1 MKVIFISGAYRNG
14 TEWGLVENIRKAECA
29 AIQLWQQ
36 GWVVLCPHKN
46 TAHFGGLCQDRI
58 WLDGDIEL
66 LSRCDAIFMLR
77 NWEQSEG
84 AKVEHETAKQ
94 LDKEIIYEEYCR

>member
-14 TEWGLVENIRKAECA
+14 TEWGLVENIRRAESA
-29 AIQLWQQ
+29 AIKLWQQ

-46 TAHFGGLCQDRI
+46 TAHFGGLCNDRV

-66 LSRCDAIFMLR
+66 LKRCDAIFMLK

-84 AKVEHETAKQ
+84 AREEHELARV
-94 LDKEIIYEEYCR
+94 LDKEIIYE